1 MKKSF
6 DSFSECLRLREVQ
19 VRPGNDVVDLFV
31 QSLRAIPRHP
41 HIVPVLDA
49 FLDPI
54 THKLHL
60 VMELMEINLYQFLK
74 SRENKPFE
82 PRTVQV
88 IVLLP
93 IPSHELICRYQ
104 CCSALQ
110 HIHAHGFFHRDIKP
124 ENVLIS
130 IQNPQN
136 KSSPSQQRLYTP
148 PQTPP
153 SKPSSSTYLVK
164 LADFGLAREIR
175 SRPPY
180 TSYVSTRWYRAPEVL
195 LRAEEYSAPV
205 DIWAMG
211 AMAIEVATLRPIFPG
226 TNEIDQLWRVCEVM
240 GTPSDWYTT
249 EERTGR
255 KVRIGGGPWSAGLK
269 LAKAL
274 QFNFP
279 NVRFVLGG
287 MLIVGCSD
295 GYDGYFDSSLAEE
308 FVGFCGGV
316 SILGS

>member
-1 MKKSF
+1 LNQEQFKSY
-6 DSFSECLRLREVQ
+6 CK
-19 VRPGNDVVDLFV
+19 
-31 QSLRAIPRHP
+31 IPTP
-41 HIVPVLDA
+41 
-49 FLDPI
+49 
-54 THKLHL
+54 
-60 VMELMEINLYQFLK
+60 
-74 SRENKPFE
+74 
-82 PRTVQV
+82 
-88 IVLLP
+88 
-93 IPSHELICRYQ
+93 PSQLNFRYQ
-104 CCSALQ
+104 VVSALQ

-124 ENVLIS
+124 ENVLLS
-130 IQNPQN
+130 IQAPN
-136 KSSPSQQRLYTP
+136 KSNSSSQQRLVYTP

-153 SKPSSSTYLVK
+153 SKLTPSSYIVK

-255 KVRIGGGPWSAGLK
+255 KVKIGGGPWNAGLR
-269 LAKAL
+269 LADAL
-274 QFNFP
+274 QFKFP
-279 NVRFVLGG
+279 KVL
-287 MLIVGCSD
+287 
-295 GYDGYFDSSLAEE
+295 SLE
-308 FVGFCGGV
+308 
-316 SILGS
+316 IWLM